1 MLHLY
6 EKWFYK
12 NSMLEVV
19 PCYTYLGAYFT
30 SKLCWANMTDV
41 LCKYVYLCHVYIV
54 ILYATCIQ
62 LYCMSCV
69 YSYIVCHVYIVILYV
84 TCTQLYCMSRVY
96 SYIVCH
102 VYIVILYVRCIQ
114 LYCMSH
120 LYSYIVCFV
129 WQRMLC
135 TILHK

>member
-41 LCKYVYLCHVYIV
+41 LCKQASKAIAHIFKYYFGY
-54 ILYATCIQ
+54 
-62 LYCMSCV
+62 
-69 YSYIVCHVYIVILYV
+69 
-84 TCTQLYCMSRVY
+84 
-96 SYIVCH
+96 
-102 VYIVILYVRCIQ
+102 
-114 LYCMSH
+114 
-120 LYSYIVCFV
+120 FPP
-129 WQRMLC
+129 
-135 TILHK
+135 